1 MVKLNYDVLTNAPSF
16 INAIKDRELN
26 LRGLKIPE
34 IENLALTKDGNDVID
49 FTDNDLRRLEGFPR
63 MPRLKT
69 LLVSNNRVA
78 RFGADLARSLPN
90 LSALVLNNNM
100 IAELGDIDPLGELE
114 RLETL
119 SLMDN
124 PVATKQYYRLYVIHR
139 CPKVRIL
146 DFKRVVEKE
155 RQEAAKL
162 FSGAAGTKLAASIS
176 AKSASGARTFEP
188 GDGIKKA
195 SKAYQGPSPEEAAR
209 IREAIKSAKTLDE
222 VNRLEKLLQTG
233 QVPDPAKEAKQAK
246 KKSRDLNAMDVEEEE
261 EEEEGD
267 QGGAK

>member
-1 MVKLNYDVLTNAPSF
+1 MVKLNYDVIINAPSF
-16 INAIKDRELN
+16 INAVKDRELN

-34 IENLALTKDGNDVID
+34 VENLALTKDGNDVID
-49 FTDNDLRRLEGFPR
+49 FTDNDLRRLDGFPR
-63 MPRLKT
+63 MPRLRAI
-69 LLVSNNRVA
+69 LASNNRIA
-78 RFGADLARSLPN
+78 RFGPDLANNLPN
-90 LSALVLNNNM
+90 LRVLILTNNL
-100 IAELGDIDPLGELE
+100 IAELGDVDPLGELE
-114 RLETL
+114 KLETL

-139 CPKVRIL
+139 CPKVRVL
-146 DFKRVVEKE
+146 DFRRVLEKE

-176 AKSASGARTFEP
+176 AKSASAARTFEP
-188 GDGIKKA
+188 GEGLKKA

-233 QVPDPAKEAKQAK
+233 QVPDPAKDARAAASK
-246 KKSRDLNAMDVEEEE
+246 KKSMDPNAMDVEEEE
-261 EEEEGD
+261 EEE
-267 QGGAK
+267 